1 MRLLNKLF
9 PHYRISNIGL
19 YYVLSFLSEFY
30 FITGNWIFF
39 WIRYMTYGEL
49 GFLDMVAFSFGF
61 LMEVPAGA
69 IADRIGRK
77 RSIALAFLCT
87 STGFLTMGTS
97 TGQPQLIAGFFLAQI
112 GWAFYSGAAEALAY
126 DSLKE
131 EGKEAHFEDV
141 ITTNHMVGR
150 IATLIGAIGGG
161 LLYTVHFRLPHLL
174 TGIAFAVAFFV
185 AQFVREPK
193 IDSEHFSIKEYMKH
207 IKEGFRQLLLP
218 SIKPFIPLIL
228 VTNGVA
234 FLYGAGIIQPAIAQK
249 FGFDAPAFS
258 FFSAISLAI
267 GAFCMRAVPWLRTHL
282 TDTQGM
288 YMIALVLA
296 VGFAGVALPY
306 GMVVGAGVMLVIS
319 LIRSL
324 TFPWTSIV
332 VNRELESKYRATTLS
347 AIEMIKKLPY
357 ITTAAITGSL
367 IDANLLPQL
376 SLVISGCIVAVVV
389 LHMVLSKPK
398 RL

>member
-9 PHYRISNIGL
+9 PEYRTPNIAV

-39 WIRYMTYGEL
+39 WLRYMTYGEM

-77 RSIALAFLCT
+77 RSIALAFFCT
-87 STGFLTMGTS
+87 SSGFFTMATS
-97 TGQPQLIAGFFLAQI
+97 TGQTQLIAGFFLAQI
-112 GWAFYSGAAEALAY
+112 GWAFYSGAAEAMAY

-131 EGKEAHFEDV
+131 AGKEDHFDAV

-150 IATLIGAIGGG
+150 IATVTGALCGG
-161 LLYTVHFRLPHLL
+161 LLYAVHFRLPHIL
-174 TGIAFAVAFFV
+174 TGSAFVVGFLVALL
-185 AQFVREPK
+185 VREPR
-193 IDSEHFSIKEYMKH
+193 IDSNHFNVKEYLHH

-249 FGFDAPAFS
+249 FGFDATTFS
-258 FFSAISLAI
+258 IFSAISLAI
-267 GAFCMRAVPWLRTHL
+267 GALFMRSVPWLRKHL

-288 YMIALVLA
+288 YIIALMLA
-296 VGFAGVALPY
+296 VGFAGVVLPY
-306 GMVVGAGVMLVIS
+306 GMVAGALIMLVIS
-319 LIRSL
+319 LVRSL
-324 TFPWTSIV
+324 TFPWTAIV

-357 ITTAAITGSL
+357 IATAAITGAL
-367 IDANLLPQL
+367 IDANLLSQL
-376 SLVISGCIVAVVV
+376 SLVISGCIGTVVV
-389 LHMVLSKPK
+389 LHMWFLRK
-398 RL
+398 RAK